1 MWIKWGGLMMFSGVA
16 LGAFGA
22 HALREKLAGYS
33 LDIFKTAVMY
43 HLIHA
48 MGLFV
53 IAWLQTITTDPKIN
67 LAGVFLIA
75 GIILFSGSLYLL
87 SVTGVKWLGAIT
99 PLGGMAFLAAWAIIF
114 TIKI

>member
-1 MWIKWGGLMMFSGVA
+1 MMFTGVA

-22 HALREKLAGYS
+22 HALRGKLSGYS
-33 LDIFKTAVMY
+33 LEIFKTAVMY

-53 IAWLQTITTDPKIN
+53 VAWLQTISADPKIN
-67 LAGVFLIA
+67 FAGGFLIA

-87 SVTGVKWLGAIT
+87 SVTGIKWLGAIT
-99 PLGGMAFLAAWAIIF
+99 PLGGLAFLTAWIIIF
-114 TIKI
+114 TVKI